1 MNPSLDFRLIRQL
14 WMFLAVAEE
23 KHFGRAA
30 ARLNMSQP
38 PLTGQIKVLEQ
49 SLKLQLFE
57 RSRRGTQLSPA
68 GAAILPAVRQFADQ
82 VERLE
87 RVVRE
92 VAAGQSGILQVGAIT
107 SAMLDTVPAALAA
120 LKRSHPQVSVFVR
133 EIDSADA
140 VPALES
146 GELDLAFVRLDG
158 ELGSSRIATLP
169 LAEDRLAVALPK
181 THPLAAL
188 SRVRLRSLADEAL
201 VMSARQ
207 VSPVYFDRLAA
218 VCRSHGFA
226 PRVLHEVRSV
236 ASQVAYVSCG
246 QGVALVPASM
256 RRLAPEN
263 VVVRP
268 LKERVMVV
276 TAALAWDASRHHP
289 MVDAVLEW
297 AETTGAKRDVEAAG
311 AKRDAGAAGRPVERA
326 ADGTMGKAGLRSKKP
341 RQAARK

>member
-1 MNPSLDFRLIRQL
+1 MSNTIDFRLIRQL

-30 ARLNMSQP
+30 QRLNMSQP
-38 PLTGQIKVLEQ
+38 PLTEQIKVLEQ

-57 RSRRGTQLSPA
+57 RSRRGTQLSAA

-92 VAAGQSGILQVGAIT
+92 VAAGQSGVLHVGAIT
-107 SAMLDTVPAALAA
+107 SAMLETVPAVLDT
-120 LKRSHPQVSVFVR
+120 LKRTHPHLTVFVR
-133 EIDSADA
+133 EIDSAEA
-140 VPALES
+140 VPALEA
-146 GELDLAFVRLDG
+146 GELDLAFVRLDREVG
-158 ELGSSRIATLP
+158 HGIASMP
-169 LAEDRLAVALPK
+169 LAEDRLAVALPRD
-181 THPLAAL
+181 HALAAL
-188 SRVRLRSLADEAL
+188 SRVRIGALANESL

-207 VSPVYFDRLAA
+207 VSPAYFDMLTG
-218 VCRSHGFA
+218 VCRAHGFA

-236 ASQVAYVSCG
+236 ASQIAYVGCG

-276 TAALAWDASRHHP
+276 TAALAWNADRYHP
-289 MVDAVLEW
+289 MVDAVVSWLKNRGGKRP
-297 AETTGAKRDVEAAG
+297 ASSLGAG
-311 AKRDAGAAGRPVERA
+311 G
-326 ADGTMGKAGLRSKKP
+326 
-341 RQAARK
+341 